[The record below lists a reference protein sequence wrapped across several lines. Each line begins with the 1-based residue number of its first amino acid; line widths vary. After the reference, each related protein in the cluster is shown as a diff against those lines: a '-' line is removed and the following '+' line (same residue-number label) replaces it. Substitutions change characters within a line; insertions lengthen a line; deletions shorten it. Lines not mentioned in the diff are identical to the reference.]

1 MSEAA
6 ESPRKRRRRG
16 YAEAAAELDAILE
29 EIETG
34 EADVDVLSAKVA
46 RAAELIRACREQ
58 LTRTEL
64 EVRKVVE
71 ELAAE
76 EETAEGAEGSTEADD
91 PGAH

>member
-1 MSEAA
+1 MSEHR
-6 ESPRKRRRRG
+6 ESPRKPRPRG

-34 EADVDVLSAKVA
+34 HADVDVLAEKVA
-46 RAAELIRACREQ
+46 RAAELIRACRER
-58 LTRTEL
+58 LTRTEM

-76 EETAEGAEGSTEADD
+76 EEAAGAEESRTGDEE
-91 PGAH
+91 GEG